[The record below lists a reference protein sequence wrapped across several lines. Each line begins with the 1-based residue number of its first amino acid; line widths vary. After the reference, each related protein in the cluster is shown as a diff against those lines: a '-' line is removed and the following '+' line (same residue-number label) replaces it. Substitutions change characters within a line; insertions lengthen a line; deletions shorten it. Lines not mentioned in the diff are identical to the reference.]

1 MNLKHVVIIKMQ
13 NLDQQDGSVVK
24 DARLEAWW
32 PQFYLQ
38 THTVERTSPC
48 KVTSNLHM
56 KAMHGMSPPPNNNYM
71 KEKNLNLWLYE
82 HIQR

>member
-38 THTVERTSPC
+38 TQTVERTSPC
-48 KVTSNLHM
+48 KVTSNLHI
-56 KAMHGMSPPPNNNYM
+56 KAMHAPPTITIW
-71 KEKNLNLWLYE
+71 KKKILNLWQYE